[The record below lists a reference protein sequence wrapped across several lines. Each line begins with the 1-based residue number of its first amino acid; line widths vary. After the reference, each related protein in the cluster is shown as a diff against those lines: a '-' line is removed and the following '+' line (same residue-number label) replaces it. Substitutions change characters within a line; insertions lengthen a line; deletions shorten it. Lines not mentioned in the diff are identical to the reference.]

1 MNLSFHT
8 SNNDEHRRDVRGRR
22 PPVWWAFFV
31 KECRHIVR
39 DKRTMLVL
47 FGMPIVMMLLF
58 GYAIRTDVKDVRTLV
73 VTASMDH
80 TTQRIVERIGA
91 SEYFN
96 VVGTAGS
103 AAQAEE
109 MLRHQ
114 RADMAIVF
122 TGEFANHRYDDA
134 TIQVL
139 TDAAD
144 PSMAQQYVNYIRQI
158 LATDMSDAD
167 PPILVRQLYNPSMQS
182 SYNFVPGIMGMLLL
196 LICAIMTSISVVR
209 EKEYGTMEVLLV
221 SPVRP
226 ITIILSK
233 AVPYLLLSF
242 AIIVVVLL
250 MTRFVLGVPLAG
262 SLFWIIAVSLIYIL
276 LALSLGLIISNVASS
291 QFVALL
297 ISAMMLLLPS
307 VMLSGM
313 VFPVASMPKILRWI
327 SAIVPATYYI
337 SALRKLMIM
346 GVGVGQV
353 ARDLGVLVGY
363 TALLMVV
370 AFLTFKRR
378 LQ

>member
-1 MNLSFHT
+1 M
-8 SNNDEHRRDVRGRR
+8 
-22 PPVWWAFFV
+22 WWTFFV
-31 KECRHIVR
+31 KECRHILR

-73 VTASMDH
+73 VTTSMDH
-80 TTQRIVERIGA
+80 ATQRIVERIGA
-91 SEYFN
+91 SEYFK
-96 VVGTAGS
+96 VVGTART
-103 AAQAEE
+103 AAEAEA

-122 TGEFANHRYDDA
+122 TQEFANHRYDDA
-134 TIQVL
+134 AIQVL

-158 LATDMSDAD
+158 LSADMTASVS
-167 PPILVRQLYNPSMQS
+167 PILVKQLYNPSMQS

-242 AIIVVVLL
+242 AIIVVILV
-250 MTRFVLGVPLAG
+250 MSRFVLGVPIAG
-262 SLFWIIAVSLIYIL
+262 PLCWIFAVSLVYIL

-313 VFPVASMPKILRWI
+313 IFPVASMPKVLRLL
-327 SAIVPATYYI
+327 SSIVPATYYI

-353 ARDLGVLVGY
+353 ARELSVLTGY
-363 TALLMVV
+363 TALLMCV